1 MRDRESEMVT
11 GDGESHSK
19 RQTSKRQTEGP
30 TSVLCLVLPF

>member
-19 RQTSKRQTEGP
+19 RQTEGP